1 MRKTNPQRNEKEVMK
16 MINNI
21 SIDCEE
27 FALNYLDR
35 MKEINESG
43 YYEREKLKK
52 DMERLK
58 KEMK

>member
-1 MRKTNPQRNEKEVMK
+1 